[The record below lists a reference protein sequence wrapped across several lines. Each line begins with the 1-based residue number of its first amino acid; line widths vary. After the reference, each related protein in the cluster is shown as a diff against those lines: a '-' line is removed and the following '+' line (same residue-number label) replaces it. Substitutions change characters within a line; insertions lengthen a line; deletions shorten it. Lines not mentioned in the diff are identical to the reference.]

1 MTVVVIIIVIVKM
14 LELKG
19 VERGAIVVHEPV
31 GNPMSCKLSFQDLN
45 NFGCGLVF
53 KRVNFEVIRIVI
65 HGAEIVFAMEMK
77 DVRSNYFPGAAWD
90 LVADEWFFRLL
101 FLLKVAQ
108 TSHLAM

>member
-1 MTVVVIIIVIVKM
+1 MFHIITFCKM

-19 VERGAIVVHEPV
+19 VERGAIVAHEPV

-53 KRVNFEVIRIVI
+53 KRVNFEVVRIVI
-65 HGAEIVFAMEMK
+65 NCAATVFAMEMK

-101 FLLKVAQ
+101 FLIKVAQ
-108 TSHLAM
+108 TSHLPM